1 MSEDPEA
8 GLRMPDPRMFPK
20 WQPEVRPDRGRADDH
35 VGGHRAPSGS
45 SSEAEDPV
53 VRPFLVTGG
62 RTRPLADNIRIETLF
77 FAQPAALSAPLRFEA
92 ERIVQLCQAP
102 MSLADLAA
110 ALRTPL
116 GVTRVLVGDLIA
128 EKYLQVSEQSNELS
142 IELIERIRDRVRAL

>member
-1 MSEDPEA
+1 MNGDPEA

-20 WQPEVRPDRGRADDH
+20 WQQEVRPARDRTDDH
-35 VGGHRAPSGS
+35 VGGHRADNG

-128 EKYLQVSEQSNELS
+128 EKYIQVSEQTNELS